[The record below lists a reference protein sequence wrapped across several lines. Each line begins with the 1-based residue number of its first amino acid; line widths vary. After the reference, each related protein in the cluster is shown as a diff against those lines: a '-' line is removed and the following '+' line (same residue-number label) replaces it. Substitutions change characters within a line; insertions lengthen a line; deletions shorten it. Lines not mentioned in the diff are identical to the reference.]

1 MSVRPHCRCFQLP
14 RQREPRPLR
23 RPARA
28 AAGGRARRGERGMA
42 ACVSQGDGD
51 LASSRRRRRGSSDAV
66 ALTVDPDHRRAI
78 VFRTAARRHRGRAR
92 HVARR
97 PAAPRALRVALGR
110 QAARPGR
117 RALRRR
123 VAALWLFWA
132 LRRRAVALGL
142 GRVLWLL
149 ETHTPDTPCLFGVH
163 VISQPAE
170 NQQQQHTSLS
180 ARAPGRA
187 RRSCSSPPCA
197 TPCPRAT
204 ARSSSRW
211 CGRARSTRR
220 WDDRY

>member
-117 RALRRR
+117 
-123 VAALWLFWA
+123 FSG
-132 LRRRAVALGL
+132 RRRAV
-142 GRVLWLL
+142 VM
-149 ETHTPDTPCLFGVH
+149 V
-163 VISQPAE
+163 
-170 NQQQQHTSLS
+170 
-180 ARAPGRA
+180 AR
-187 RRSCSSPPCA
+187 
-197 TPCPRAT
+197 TT
-204 ARSSSRW
+204 TSSRPRNASRFLRYVAFPRIIRSLGDPLGNRGATSSITQQRTEGESRFW
-211 CGRARSTRR
+211 VWFCCWFGRTRPG
-220 WDDRY
+220 